1 MTFIIINFFLIIS
14 LTLLADSLTGIG
26 ASEDIAANMPT
37 GFDGGGFQ
45 IFGAFLGFIGTF
57 FQILTFSLSGIP
69 TLVNLLFFVPIS
81 GGMIFIITSL
91 IRGGS

>member
-26 ASEDIAANMPT
+26 ASEDIAQNLPT
-37 GFDGGGFQ
+37 AFDGGGFQ

-57 FQILTFSLSGIP
+57 FQILTFNLTGVP